1 MSISQKNLYSIL
13 NWQEEL
19 DKINLDFLNLIKE
32 EKPHYTTLIEILNI
46 LNFLG
51 EDEKFFSLLE
61 KIKTKINSMKE
72 FIPWYHFFLNLIT
85 IDDKEPEIILEE
97 IDKYQKSSSK
107 LPKMLQEG
115 LIWLKFKILHKF
127 NLKEHENIDFDQ
139 ILHNIT
145 IPWWY
150 WQILFIQIN
159 NLNNK
164 GENDQNQEILK
175 KTEKYISD
183 NKLKIAWSKY
193 YNVLGIYQIKSGRIL
208 DSIQSFSKGIEIAE
222 ILESEYILAQLYC
235 NLGNTYLELGYYNN
249 AEKLY
254 QKAFQ
259 LQSSSKI
266 IKCVILNNIG
276 YCNYCKGDFNRSL
289 SSYSQAKEL
298 IKTINTKR
306 VNSILGF
313 TNLGFGLHK
322 SREAKIEEAKEHFK
336 VALEMFKEHN
346 DNHGE
351 IYTHG
356 MVARVFLDIQEFEI
370 AEKHFKL
377 FLKKIEQT
385 NSYENFFSF
394 YCLYIQFLLDK
405 NAKEDEKLIEK
416 HLRNLEI
423 IASKNKD
430 NLNLQNWY
438 KYIQANLEE
447 KQFNLSSAE
456 EKLKSIITQS
466 QKFEN
471 CELTLRSIISLSEV
485 LIRKYTILKEEA
497 LLEEIFDY
505 LSLANNKVDLNPIFP
520 MNIYIKIYLA
530 MIYSQKRKWEEV
542 DELLAKCREILELSG
557 TKKDHYFY
565 DLLNQIEGNKV
576 IFGDLSKGLIQAF
589 NLGLGKF
596 FSKEKFKES
605 EIGLIIWKFTD
616 YGPSVIS
623 KSVPEKL
630 VPREQLEVTAVLLG
644 TLLTT
649 LIGQGEKY
657 HEGIYGPLP
666 VPSINTNEQIFCQVN
681 TKIVKD
687 SSQTDERLKD
697 KNYVII
703 AVLYGRNDDIDRLML
718 INTLKKWWKTISDLG
733 SDNTTNFVS
742 LKQIIVN
749 NVPKIGK

>member
-1 MSISQKNLYSIL
+1 MVTTERNLYSIF

-46 LNFLG
+46 LNFL
-51 EDEKFFSLLE
+51 ERNDKFLDLLE
-61 KIKTKINSMKE
+61 KIKSNLNSMKE

-85 IDDKEPEIILEE
+85 LSTKEPKIIFEE
-97 IDKYQKSSSK
+97 IDKYQKTSNK
-107 LPKMLQEG
+107 LPKLLREG
-115 LIWLKFKILHKF
+115 FIWQKTEVSYKVDLS
-127 NLKEHENIDFDQ
+127 NDENINYYH
-139 ILHNIT
+139 ILENISNV
-145 IPWWY
+145 WWY
-150 WQILFIQIN
+150 WRIIYIQADNLLRKGKFEELQEVFKNMKEFITENQ
-159 NLNNK
+159 LN
-164 GENDQNQEILK
+164 
-175 KTEKYISD
+175 
-183 NKLKIAWSKY
+183 IAWPKFYNIVGIYFTRSGKLFESIKY
-193 YNVLGIYQIKSGRIL
+193 YK
-208 DSIQSFSKGIEIAE
+208 KGIEIAKLLKSDS
-222 ILESEYILAQLYC
+222 ILSPLYI
-235 NLGNTYLELGYYNN
+235 NLGTTYVDLGNYNK
-249 AEKLY
+249 AEEIYKSAY
-254 QKAFQ
+254 Q
-259 LQSSSKI
+259 LQSQKHV
-266 IKCVILNNIG
+266 KATLLNNLG
-276 YCNYCKGDFNRSL
+276 YFNYCKGDFKESL
-289 SSYSQAKEL
+289 LSYSKAE
-298 IKTINTKR
+298 
-306 VNSILGF
+306 SILDNIEGIRAKRTLGF
-313 TNLGFGLHK
+313 IHLGFGLHK

-485 LIRKYTILKEEA
+485 LLRKYTFLKEEA

-505 LSLANNKVDLNPIFP
+505 LSLANNKIDLNPIFP

-542 DELLAKCREILELSG
+542 DELLAECRKILVLSE
-557 TKKDHYFY
+557 TKEDHYFY

-576 IFGDLSKGLIQAF
+576 IFTDLSKGLTKAF
-589 NLGLGKF
+589 NLGIGKF

-616 YGPSVIS
+616 YEPSVIS

-630 VPREQLEVTAVLLG
+630 ISREQLEVTTILLG
-644 TLLTT
+644 TLLATF
-649 LIGQGEKY
+649 IGRGEKF
-657 HEGIYGPLP
+657 HEGVYGPLP

-703 AVLYGRNDDIDRLML
+703 AVLYGGNDDIDRLML
-718 INTLKKWWKTISDLG
+718 INTLKNWWNEIEDLIF
-733 SDNTTNFVS
+733 DNSANFYH
-742 LKQIIVN
+742 LKDMIID
-749 NVPKIGK
+749 NVAKIEQ